1 MVNGSVLQSNQYNS
15 IFQLSSNGFFNVLG
29 VMNQNLSNWII
40 YVEAFNTKIWGG
52 DQQQYLIDLT
62 LTAFV
67 NNITYTL
74 NKTSNTY
81 QNLNVTID
89 LFKQNSGTLLLNIP
103 AAIASDTKINFL
115 KSENLPFL
123 SLEVDSSKIKTFLVF
138 DLSKIMTTGKF

>member
-1 MVNGSVLQSNQYNS
+1 
-15 IFQLSSNGFFNVLG
+15 
-29 VMNQNLSNWII
+29 
-40 YVEAFNTKIWGG
+40 
-52 DQQQYLIDLT
+52 
-62 LTAFV
+62 V
-67 NNITYTL
+67 NNIKYTL
-74 NKTSNTY
+74 NKTSNTF

-115 KSENLPFL
+115 KSKNLPFL